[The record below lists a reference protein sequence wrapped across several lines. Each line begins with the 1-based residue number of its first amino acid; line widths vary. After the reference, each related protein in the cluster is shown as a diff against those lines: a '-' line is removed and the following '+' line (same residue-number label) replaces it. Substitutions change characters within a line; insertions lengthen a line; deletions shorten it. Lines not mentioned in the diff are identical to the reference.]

1 MKGSTQ
7 MKNQTITTTV
17 ITTHLL
23 RTSLLLVL
31 LFVFQLTPLAQG
43 QSLDAATQAEFP
55 EVCTPAWGA
64 GPDLPSA
71 GVRLVGVY
79 FPSTNRFYAMGGRAS
94 DAVGSDFTH
103 PFEYDPP
110 TNTCATKAATYPDN
124 QVNNMACGVLTVSG
138 APMICCVGGSAAT
151 QTTAT
156 ARVFFYNPLT
166 DVLTTLTAADNWPGD
181 SGGTILPGGFAVTGN
196 KLYIL
201 GGFNINVGSTSEIW
215 QFDPTAAVGLKWTQ
229 EVNTPVGIM
238 YAPTAAIGGII
249 YVGGASDFSGG
260 LVIDTTNSFSFNPG
274 TNSTGMI
281 AAIPRATGETRAL
294 NYGGKV
300 YVMGGGRVAPNP
312 SNEVDVYDPS
322 TNTWTTGAPF
332 TTARR
337 NFPTDTDG
345 ARIWLAGGYAPTAPV
360 ATMEIYQCNAPIPSG
375 AVSRKTHGG
384 AGTFD
389 VSLPL
394 SGVTGVECRTGGAT
408 NDFTMVVTFGGS
420 VSVSGSPQAQVI
432 SGTGTV
438 GSGGVSNGGMVT
450 VSGSAVTVP
459 LTSVADQQT
468 IMVRLNGVTVGTA
481 NGDVTIPMSR
491 LLGDSN
497 GNRAVNAGD
506 IAQVKARSGQAV
518 TGANFR
524 SDLNANGSINAGDIG
539 IAKANSG
546 HGVP

>member
-1 MKGSTQ
+1 

-55 EVCTPAWGA
+55 DVCTPAWGA

-94 DAVGSDFTH
+94 DTVGSDFIH

-110 TNTCATKAATYPDN
+110 TNTWATKAATYPDN

-156 ARVFFYNPLT
+156 AQVFLYNPVT

-181 SGGTILPGGFAVTGN
+181 SAGTILPGGFAVTGN

-201 GGFNINVGSTSEIW
+201 GGFNINVGSTSQIW
-215 QFDPTAAVGLKWTQ
+215 QFDPTAAVGSKWTQ
-229 EVNTPVGIM
+229 EVNTPVAIM

-450 VSGSAVTVP
+450 VAGSTVTVP
-459 LTSVADQQT
+459 LTNVADQQT

-518 TGANFR
+518 TAANFR